1 MGGYALKKKGNPT
14 TAKGS
19 IQSYDRYHLA
29 IFL

>member
-19 IQSYDRYHLA
+19 KQRNYPFKH
-29 IFL
+29 